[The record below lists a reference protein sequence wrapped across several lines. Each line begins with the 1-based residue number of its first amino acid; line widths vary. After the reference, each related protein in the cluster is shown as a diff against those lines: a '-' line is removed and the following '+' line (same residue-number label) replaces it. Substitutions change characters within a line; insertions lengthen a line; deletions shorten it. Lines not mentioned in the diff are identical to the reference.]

1 MIKTELFG
9 KMPDG
14 REVFSYTMENKAGAS
29 VKVISL
35 GATLVSINVPNKDGV
50 LADVICGYDDVNFF
64 RKTFKKEIGISPLEY
79 RERFSIV

>member
-35 GATLVSINVPNKDGV
+35 GATLVSINVPNKDGA
-50 LADVICGYDDVNFF
+50 LADVICG
-64 RKTFKKEIGISPLEY
+64 
-79 RERFSIV
+79 